1 MKKQESPGFSREEQ
15 VNYMRV
21 YIDIETYGEVPLK
34 KSNVYRYAEDPTFE
48 ILMMAYAVD
57 DSPVEVVEGH
67 GACVAKFRELRA
79 EADVLVAH
87 NAQFERVCFS
97 YACRDLFLPPA
108 EWDDPMVRAYAYGY
122 PGSLGLLTKALKVS
136 YKDDD
141 GKRLIRKFSCPCPAN
156 QKRRRWFAEDAPED
170 WAKFVDYCRQDVEAL
185 RAVDRELAALPA
197 FEREL
202 WELDQAICDRGVRL
216 DVAMAEKAVELN
228 DSITADLSQQVTDLL
243 GIENPKS
250 VQQFTAAL
258 SEEGVVMQSLDKKAV
273 AKALLRDD
281 LPEKARKA
289 LELRQE
295 LALSAVA
302 KYQAELR
309 IVNKDSRMRGLVRY
323 FGAHTGRWAGT
334 GPQLHN
340 LPNNTP
346 PPGRLAAGHFDLMYL
361 GKSSPE
367 MLKAMIRSSILGP
380 VTVVDFSAIEGRVI
394 AWLAGEQWVLDAY
407 RGGRD
412 VYVETARQ
420 MKFFTPDGEPDRKAG
435 KVAVLACLAKGT
447 LVTTHLGEIP
457 IEEVTTEHLLW
468 DGSSWVKH
476 EGVIYKGEKH
486 VIEYQGLQATE
497 DHLVWVEEE
506 EGPIPFGLASKRRL
520 NLKKSGPGRQEVRRV
535 RSVLTRTEVPG
546 PQASESVRS
555 GGVRSLWS
563 TGVEEPLQLGEW
575 TYEDVPG
582 SRAKQAVPGVVGAS
596 SDVCEAALPGPGG
609 SELEELRRE
618 GHHVRLRIGSR
629 SLHVGSR
636 ESRCPRTESEDSARP
651 RRQRQGLL
659 AGEPAM
665 GYYCTECQE
674 QEGDNPKPLGPRR
687 VAILGERGP
696 EEAQRGVDQG
706 ANLGGRKNGS
716 VGETEKLARYLGK
729 APVFDIVNAGPEH
742 RFTASGVLVHN
753 CGYQGSVGALRN
765 MGASGT
771 DAQLKRLAYAWRD
784 ANPSIVKLW
793 ADLEAVFMRT
803 GEVNS
808 LLRVERARHNG
819 RALLLPSGRPIG
831 YRYLTSSED
840 GIMYVNRY
848 GFRKN
853 IYGGLLAENCV
864 TGEAEVLTKKGW
876 VRLDHVG
883 DEAVWDGEDFVQ
895 HEGLVSKGRQ
905 HTVDVSGVRM
915 TADHKILTEE
925 GWRVASSTDGLN
937 RAPASSRGHGGVLA
951 VTPGHHEEV
960 YDILN
965 CGPRHRFVVRPAGG
979 GEPMIVHNC
988 TQAVARDLLAL
999 SLLRL
1004 EEAGYEVLLHV
1015 HDEVVIAGEH
1025 DPEEIARIMC
1035 ALPEWAE
1042 GLPLAAHGGVLER
1055 YGKPD

>member
-1 MKKQESPGFSREEQ
+1 MKKQESPGFSRGEQ
-15 VNYMRV
+15 VKRV
-21 YIDIETYGEVPLK
+21 YIDIETYSEVPLK

-48 ILMMAYAVD
+48 ILMLAYAVD

-67 GACVAKFRELRA
+67 EACVAKFRELRA

-108 EWDDPMVRAYAYGY
+108 EWDDPMVRAYVYGY
-122 PGSLGLLTKALKVS
+122 PGSLDLLTKALKVS
-136 YKDDD
+136 HKDDD

-202 WELDQAICDRGVRL
+202 WELDQTICDRGVRL
-216 DVAMAEKAVELN
+216 DVAMAEKAVEVN
-228 DSITADLSQQVTDLL
+228 SSITADLSQQVADLL

-258 SEEGVVMQSLDKKAV
+258 AEAGVEMQSLDKKAV

-346 PPGRLAAGHFDLMYL
+346 PPGRLAAGYFDLMYL
-361 GKSSPE
+361 GQSSPE

-407 RGGRD
+407 REGRD

-435 KVAVLACLAKGT
+435 KVAVLA
-447 LVTTHLGEIP
+447 
-457 IEEVTTEHLLW
+457 
-468 DGSSWVKH
+468 
-476 EGVIYKGEKH
+476 
-486 VIEYQGLQATE
+486 
-497 DHLVWVEEE
+497 
-506 EGPIPFGLASKRRL
+506 
-520 NLKKSGPGRQEVRRV
+520 
-535 RSVLTRTEVPG
+535 
-546 PQASESVRS
+546 
-555 GGVRSLWS
+555 
-563 TGVEEPLQLGEW
+563 
-575 TYEDVPG
+575 
-582 SRAKQAVPGVVGAS
+582 
-596 SDVCEAALPGPGG
+596 
-609 SELEELRRE
+609 
-618 GHHVRLRIGSR
+618 
-629 SLHVGSR
+629 
-636 ESRCPRTESEDSARP
+636 
-651 RRQRQGLL
+651 
-659 AGEPAM
+659 
-665 GYYCTECQE
+665 
-674 QEGDNPKPLGPRR
+674 
-687 VAILGERGP
+687 
-696 EEAQRGVDQG
+696 
-706 ANLGGRKNGS
+706 
-716 VGETEKLARYLGK
+716 
-729 APVFDIVNAGPEH
+729 
-742 RFTASGVLVHN
+742 

-803 GEVNS
+803 GEVNPF
-808 LLRVERARHNG
+808 LRVERARHNG
-819 RALLLPSGRPIG
+819 RALLLPSGRPIC
-831 YRYLTSSED
+831 YRYLTPSED
-840 GIMYVNRY
+840 GILYVNRY
-848 GFRKN
+848 GFRKS

-864 TGEAEVLTKKGW
+864 SGEAEVLTEKGW
-876 VRLDHVG
+876 VSLDQVG
-883 DEAVWDGEDFVQ
+883 DELVWDGEEFVR

-905 HTVDVSGVRM
+905 YTVDVSGVRM
-915 TADHKILTEE
+915 TADHKVLTEE
-925 GWRVASSTDGLN
+925 GWRDASSTDGLN
-937 RAPASSRGHGGVLA
+937 RSPVQTCSRDHGGSLA
-951 VTPGHHEEV
+951 VSPGHWEEV

-965 CGPRHRFVVRPAGG
+965 CGPRHRFVVRPSGG

-1035 ALPEWAE
+1035 TLPEWAE

>member
-1 MKKQESPGFSREEQ
+1 MKKQESPGFSRVEQ
-15 VNYMRV
+15 VKRV
-21 YIDIETYGEVPLK
+21 YIDIETYSEVPLK

-48 ILMMAYAVD
+48 ILMLAYAVD

-67 GACVAKFRELRA
+67 EACVAKFRELRA

-108 EWDDPMVRAYAYGY
+108 EWDDPMVRAYVYGY
-122 PGSLGLLTKALKVS
+122 PGSLDLLTKALKVS
-136 YKDDD
+136 HKDDD

-202 WELDQAICDRGVRL
+202 WELDQTICDRGVRL
-216 DVAMAEKAVELN
+216 DVAMAEKAVEVN
-228 DSITADLSQQVTDLL
+228 SSITADLSQQVADLL

-258 SEEGVVMQSLDKKAV
+258 AEAGVEMQSLDKKAV

-281 LPEKARKA
+281 SPEKARKA

-346 PPGRLAAGHFDLMYL
+346 PPGRLAAGYFDLMYL
-361 GKSSPE
+361 GQSSPE

-407 RGGRD
+407 REGRD

-435 KVAVLACLAKGT
+435 KVAVLA
-447 LVTTHLGEIP
+447 
-457 IEEVTTEHLLW
+457 
-468 DGSSWVKH
+468 
-476 EGVIYKGEKH
+476 
-486 VIEYQGLQATE
+486 
-497 DHLVWVEEE
+497 
-506 EGPIPFGLASKRRL
+506 
-520 NLKKSGPGRQEVRRV
+520 
-535 RSVLTRTEVPG
+535 
-546 PQASESVRS
+546 
-555 GGVRSLWS
+555 
-563 TGVEEPLQLGEW
+563 
-575 TYEDVPG
+575 
-582 SRAKQAVPGVVGAS
+582 
-596 SDVCEAALPGPGG
+596 
-609 SELEELRRE
+609 
-618 GHHVRLRIGSR
+618 
-629 SLHVGSR
+629 
-636 ESRCPRTESEDSARP
+636 
-651 RRQRQGLL
+651 
-659 AGEPAM
+659 
-665 GYYCTECQE
+665 
-674 QEGDNPKPLGPRR
+674 
-687 VAILGERGP
+687 
-696 EEAQRGVDQG
+696 
-706 ANLGGRKNGS
+706 
-716 VGETEKLARYLGK
+716 
-729 APVFDIVNAGPEH
+729 
-742 RFTASGVLVHN
+742 

-803 GEVNS
+803 GEVNPF
-808 LLRVERARHNG
+808 LRVERARHNG
-819 RALLLPSGRPIG
+819 RALLLPSGRPIC
-831 YRYLTSSED
+831 YRYLTPSED
-840 GIMYVNRY
+840 GILYVNRY
-848 GFRKN
+848 GFRKS

-864 TGEAEVLTKKGW
+864 SGEAEVLTEKGW
-876 VRLDHVG
+876 VSLDQVG
-883 DEAVWDGEDFVQ
+883 DELVWDGEEFVR

-905 HTVDVSGVRM
+905 YTVDVSGVRM
-915 TADHKILTEE
+915 TADHKVLTEE
-925 GWRVASSTDGLN
+925 GWRDASSTDGLN
-937 RAPASSRGHGGVLA
+937 RSPVQTCSRDHGGSLA
-951 VTPGHHEEV
+951 VSPGHWEEV

-965 CGPRHRFVVRPAGG
+965 CGPRHRFVVRPSGG

-1035 ALPEWAE
+1035 TLPEWAE